1 MKPIG
6 PKEVVASGPGWETQ
20 RYETTGGLVCLDTWF
35 SDGGMSG
42 GCFDPREN
50 ELQWG
55 GARHKGVY
63 IMGSPDIDV
72 GLVRIGSA
80 LSGRS
85 DREWRPPSWLW
96 SFGRRSP
103 A

>member
-1 MKPIG
+1 MRSKTRLGLRIG
-6 PKEVVASGPGWETQ
+6 LLVVSASLLGVGSVGVWQ
-20 RYETTGGLVCLDTWF
+20 LAQAQ
-35 SDGGMSG
+35 
-42 GCFDPREN
+42 DPSN
-50 ELQWG
+50 PTAQTSQTFVQLS
-55 GARHKGVY
+55 
-63 IMGSPDIDV
+63 GSPDIDV

-103 A
+103 ALKP